1 MRKGDL
7 MINFKKA
14 KKLLIEFKGSNYL
27 FGAGVLKNTG
37 KIASSIGKKVLL
49 VRGTF
54 PGSDNF
60 VREIIN
66 SLTDSNL
73 TLLDEINGARPNA
86 PREDLFRIT
95 EKIIN
100 SSPDLVISFGGGST
114 IDTVKSAIILNTLG
128 GSIDDYFG
136 MGKVTEALNKSNK
149 KLIPHIAIQTVA
161 SSAAHLTRYSNITD
175 IKTAQKKLIIDEAI
189 VPNWPVFDYK
199 VTYKT
204 PGNLTSDGALDG
216 VSHMLEA
223 LYSAEGK
230 PIYKKLEDIAKV
242 GIDLIIKHL
251 PKLINNP
258 DDSISRNALCLATD
272 LGGYAI
278 MIGGTNG
285 GHLTSF
291 SLVDIL
297 SHGRACAILNPYYSV
312 FFAPAI
318 ENSLK
323 TVGDI
328 LKKYG
333 FANEK
338 IVSFNGRELGIA
350 VAKAFFRFTE
360 KIGFPVRLNQI
371 EGFGHKHIEKALAAA
386 KYPELETKLK
396 NMPIPLSTAMIDK
409 YMKPVLEAAA
419 NGNLE
424 LIKNI

>member
-1 MRKGDL
+1 M
-7 MINFKKA
+7 
-14 KKLLIEFKGSNYL
+14 
-27 FGAGVLKNTG
+27 
-37 KIASSIGKKVLL
+37 LL
-49 VRGTF
+49 VRETF

-66 SLTDSNL
+66 SLTESNL
-73 TLLDEINGARPNA
+73 ILLDEITGARPNA

-100 SSPDLVISFGGGST
+100 TSPDQVISFGGGST
-114 IDTVKSAIILNTLG
+114 IDAVKAAIILSTLG

-136 MGKVTEALNKSNK
+136 LDKVTEALNNSNK
-149 KLIPHIAIQTVA
+149 KLVPHIAIQTAA

-175 IKTAQKKLIIDEAI
+175 TETAQKKLIIDKAI
-189 VPNWPVFDYK
+189 VPKRPVFDYK
-199 VTYKT
+199 VTYKI
-204 PGNLTSDGALDG
+204 PGDLTSDGALDG
-216 VSHMLEA
+216 MSHMLEA

-230 PIYKKLEDIAKV
+230 PIYKKIEDIARV

-258 DDSISRNALCLATD
+258 DDSVSRNALCLATD

-312 FFAPAI
+312 FFAPTI
-318 ENSLK
+318 KSSLR

-328 LKKYG
+328 LRKYDLT
-333 FANEK
+333 NEK
-338 IVSFNGRELGIA
+338 MGSFNGRELGIA
-350 VAKAFFRFTE
+350 VAKAFFKFYG
-360 KIGFPVRLNQI
+360 KIGFPTRLNQI
-371 EGFGHKHIEKALAAA
+371 EGFSHNHIEKALTAA
-386 KYPELETKLK
+386 KYPELESKLK
-396 NMPIPLSTAMIDK
+396 NMPIPLSTVMVDK
-409 YMKPVLEAAA
+409 YMKPVLEAAT